1 MRLSYVSYVLGLIT
15 VLLFTACDACDDPN
29 GHYWIYCKKDNNVFT
44 PQSFYTSDGK
54 PQPEGT
60 ILLNG
65 PTDEKNWSCPNTG
78 GSPIWNNS
86 VVTVPPAKL
95 NLLPQTKPDG
105 RRAAGAASAAYLPQP
120 LLDLPF
126 PARNSGAQSTS
137 FSCGHSQPD
146 VLQVNHDNASVNRIT
161 TCPGSVAATIPV
173 VTRPLQIAITP
184 DGLTALVT
192 SYDNAVNFIDL
203 GTNKVTYTLQTGSSI
218 FPNGIAIT
226 PDGTYAYITNFLP
239 ASASLVKIDLS
250 KRAIVATM
258 PVGGY
263 PQNLFLTPDGAHLYM
278 TFPYGNLVSIVDTQ
292 TFTNAFDLTVQAPR
306 GIAFNSTGT
315 KAYIASAGNPDS
327 ATLGVVEQFDTATFT
342 VTKAYTVGMGPN
354 DVAVLYFDR
363 FVATTNYEG
372 QSVSVIDTIT
382 GGVQTVSA
390 GGQATGL
397 AIVY

>member
-1 MRLSYVSYVLGLIT
+1 MRLSYLSYVLGLIT

-29 GHYWIYCKKDNNVFT
+29 GHYWIYCKNDNGVFT
-44 PQSFYTSDGK
+44 PSSFYTADGK
-54 PQPEGT
+54 PQPEGV
-60 ILLNG
+60 IALSG
-65 PTDEKNWSCPNTG
+65 PTDEKNWKCPLTG
-78 GSPIWNNS
+78 GSPVWNNS
-86 VVTVPPAKL
+86 VVTVPSAPL
-95 NLLPQTKPDG
+95 NVLPHLRSD
-105 RRAAGAASAAYLPQP
+105 RRKAASSAPAAYLPQP

-137 FSCGHSQPD
+137 FNCSPSQPD

-161 TCPGSVAATIPV
+161 TCRGSVPVTIPV
-173 VTRPLQIAITP
+173 VKRPLQIAITP
-184 DGLTALVT
+184 DGRTALVT

-203 GTNKVTYTLQTGSSI
+203 GSNQVTFTLQTGSNI

-226 PDGTYAYITNFLP
+226 HDGAYAYITNFLP
-239 ASASLVKIDLS
+239 AHASLVKIDLTA
-250 KRAIVATM
+250 RAIVATM

-263 PQNLFLTPDGAHLYM
+263 PQNLFLTPDGAQLYM
-278 TFPYGNLVSIVDTQ
+278 TFPYGNLVSIIDTQ
-292 TFTNAFDLTVQAPR
+292 TFTDAFDLTVQGPR

-327 ATLGVVEQFDTATFT
+327 ATLGIVEQFDTGTFT
-342 VTKAYTVGMGPN
+342 VTNTYRVGLGPN

-363 FVATTNYEG
+363 FVATTSYEG

-390 GGQATGL
+390 GGLASGL